1 MQQELAQR
9 SHESQTLKS
18 ELSVLIVDDHPL
30 FSDAM
35 AQALHSS
42 LDACEIRTA
51 PALAQTFE
59 VLDGGFVPD
68 LVMFDLKLPD
78 VKGISGFEKLRE
90 RVPAAKILV
99 ISSLASYELVQS
111 LLQKGAMGFL
121 PKHASIATMKFA
133 VNEVVSGRSYVP
145 NEYRQVDPK
154 TDAEFCA
161 YQANPELSAL
171 TPQQIKVL
179 KLICVGKQNKQIAY
193 ELSLAEATV
202 KAHITAL
209 LRRLGVKNRTQA
221 VLAVEEALSRGGG
234 SDPEAHAF
242 LSH

>member
-1 MQQELAQR
+1 MQQEVVPQATPP
-9 SHESQTLKS
+9 EA
-18 ELSVLIVDDHPL
+18 SVLIVDDHPL
-30 FSDAM
+30 YSDAM
-35 AQALHSS
+35 AQALHST
-42 LDACEIRTA
+42 LEACEIRTA

-59 VLDGGFVPD
+59 VLDAGFEPD

-78 VKGISGFEKLRE
+78 VKGISGFEKLRD
-90 RVPAAKILV
+90 RVPDAKVLV

-111 LLQKGAMGFL
+111 LLQRGAMGFL
-121 PKHASIATMKFA
+121 PKHASVATLKFA
-133 VNEVVSGRSYVP
+133 VGEVISGRSYVP

-161 YQANPELSAL
+161 YQANPELSTL

-221 VLAVEEALSRGGG
+221 VLAVEDALSRSGG
-234 SDPEAHAF
+234 SDPEARSF
-242 LSH
+242 LNH